1 MKLCCAP
8 RRSPVGNDVCKK
20 VPRGPN
26 TFPRFYPLSTQKH
39 IIDLARLLS
48 IASDSEMA
56 QAKLKAGSPKAVPL
70 GVFFFPTWHHP
81 HIPTGGCFH
90 WLVAFTGCFHWSG
103 GQSVARSLKQSASGA
118 GSRSASEEEI
128 SEHWK
133 ILEAHDW
140 QQSYQ
145 SIPKVLY

>member
-1 MKLCCAP
+1 LTL
-8 RRSPVGNDVCKK
+8 VI
-20 VPRGPN
+20 
-26 TFPRFYPLSTQKH
+26 PLRLKA
-39 IIDLARLLS
+39 IDIARLLS

-70 GVFFFPTWHHP
+70 GVFFFPHGI
-81 HIPTGGCFH
+81 IPTSPQA
-90 WLVAFTGCFHWSG
+90 VAFTGCFHWSG

-118 GSRSASEEEI
+118 DSRSASEEEI